1 MTAMLDAILK
11 MAEQLDPAEQDILI
25 QRLQSGKQYRVIPAS
40 DEDEESLVRQ
50 LKLMRMNLNPT
61 REDLLAEVEIVRRL
75 PVKATDRLMGIGADA
90 SHPLISVADLQA
102 DLQAFS
108 SEWEQEL
115 DEFYADKP

>member
-1 MTAMLDAILK
+1 MLDAILK